1 MKFAADS
8 EEGDG
13 NGMSE
18 VCSDEKW
25 VITILLVK
33 QMSLHNSKTD

>member
-13 NGMSE
+13 NGMNA
-18 VCSDEKW
+18 VCSDEMGNYNF
-25 VITILLVK
+25 VG
-33 QMSLHNSKTD
+33 KTNESA